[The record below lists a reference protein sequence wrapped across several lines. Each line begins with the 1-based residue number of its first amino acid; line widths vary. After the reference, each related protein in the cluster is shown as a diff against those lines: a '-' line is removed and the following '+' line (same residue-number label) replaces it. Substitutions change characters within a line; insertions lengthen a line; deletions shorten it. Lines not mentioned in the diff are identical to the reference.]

1 MIEIMLDPAIWV
13 SFLTLAVLEIVLGI
27 DNIIFIS
34 IAAERLPPELRPRAR
49 LIGLA
54 LALAMRIALLL
65 SITWLIKLTT
75 PIVTVMDFGFSW
87 RDLILF
93 GGGLFLLA
101 KGTIEIYETVEGSE
115 THVAAKP
122 IAAGFTAVIV
132 QIVLLDLVFSFDSIL
147 TAIGLT
153 DQLLI
158 MIAAITVAM
167 VVMLLA
173 ARPLSDFVNRHLSI
187 KILALAFLLLI
198 GAVLVADGLHFH
210 IPKGYIYFSLAF
222 SVLVQALILL
232 AARRKA
238 GAGGRGT

>member
-187 KILALAFLLLI
+187 KFLALAFLLLI